1 MEWILHHMVKFS
13 RNCNQNTYPSADVGN
28 FFEEPLPE
36 IEHLLDSA
44 QKCVENITHKDS
56 GAGANASSSAGMV
69 LIATSP
75 LSELVW
81 SPDRGLSLRH
91 AGSSLAEKKASVLWN
106 AESFNIIISSPQY
119 VNDGTR
125 DPSVGLVDK
134 MQLELN
140 AEDASSKKLSLIHSP
155 RSTADVHS
163 VSPSRSQEQDSRS
176 RGDIDIV
183 NKLEEVS
190 NDELKDNQKLKEEV
204 GTCSSSSD
212 KVRGVNSVEK
222 DEVDDNVIHYKISS
236 PDNNCPSPES
246 SNSREGLK
254 PDVASK
260 ELPCAAKKQVG
271 TKNCQPSRSAVI
283 SAYEN
288 SMTKDV
294 TKVRSASSSSA
305 DQNRADLVLDINLNC
320 GEYSDDEQSKKM
332 ENRTNFGAVAA
343 SQSLDVCQEENLEA
357 NNKDNPPIS
366 EYLAAYNSKPT
377 DHKKCKEKVL
387 YDDEDGGNIAKER
400 EGSHES
406 VESSTSKR
414 LTLKRKR
421 AQNSSL
427 EAPFGSKRFQ
437 NDAGE
442 SSYSGTLLRKDS
454 SFLHWISTITNSL
467 SMSYKSTPVPLVQK
481 SSSAAKVNSDS
492 PATSHNN
499 DKEITC
505 ATVGFNS
512 LFQSLS
518 RPSVKISSK
527 NHLEKLKVA
536 TQECGHCS
544 HHIASDRLKIGSNSF
559 TPVTIKDM
567 DSCSKKVHVN
577 SGTSA
582 IGSLHVVSDH
592 EDGNLKNQFV
602 VSDGKLNQNIHEVEE
617 LPLSRFNG
625 STSKSA
631 SLEKEE
637 NGIGQTRGLRK
648 MGSSSSS
655 NKDGSGSHAEKGI
668 EVLGSVRQSSS
679 TLAND
684 SSSGFLGSLWI
695 TRLFPKVLST
705 LQESVPCSP
714 TSDLADEKLNGTI
727 NMLSSSSKENAAS
740 NMEHNSPDNCCLVY
754 LESEKYHQSR
764 GKQSYPISPTERRD
778 QKLKSRLSPIQ
789 PSQNFKKSET
799 IASHFAKRLDAL
811 RHIKPS
817 CSNNVSNEVT
827 ICFFCGR
834 TGHNLK
840 ECSDIVNSNLEG
852 FPENKSCSVTDGCI
866 LCSQRKHRGIACR
879 HASLKGKNNNTT
891 SSSTCNVSHVQTE
904 KNPVT
909 STSPSY
915 DGRIILWSVDKKKDQ
930 QHASVFP
937 QGGLI
942 QKYKPVI
949 HTASSTGKLVTP
961 CANVADSNPV
971 REDLAESSLEG
982 HQMASDSMENL
993 SKGNQIVSYYNIL
1006 PNKVSGEPTAIF
1018 GTLRKL
1024 RLSRM
1029 DIIRWLKSPI
1039 ANVTLKG
1046 FFLRLRLGK
1055 WEGFGGTGYNVACIN
1070 GATCK
1075 NRLSVCIGNFTC
1087 LVDCRFVSNHDFLE
1101 DELKAWWSAV
1111 MRGDIKL
1118 PSREELNK
1126 KLQEMELLDFK

>member
-56 GAGANASSSAGMV
+56 GAGANASSS
-69 LIATSP
+69 
-75 LSELVW
+75 
-81 SPDRGLSLRH
+81 
-91 AGSSLAEKKASVLWN
+91 